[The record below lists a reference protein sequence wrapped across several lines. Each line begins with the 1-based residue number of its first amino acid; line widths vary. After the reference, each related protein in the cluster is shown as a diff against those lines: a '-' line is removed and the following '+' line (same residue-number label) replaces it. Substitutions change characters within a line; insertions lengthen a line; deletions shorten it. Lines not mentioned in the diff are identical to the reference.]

1 MRKPYSKPEL
11 ERLLISSVEDIL
23 AGGSPE
29 TGYGDDD
36 INDGIYEDGT
46 SSDNGKWD

>member
-29 TGYGDDD
+29 TGFGDEDAEKNPNLGEDYNDD
-36 INDGIYEDGT
+36 
-46 SSDNGKWD
+46 WR

>member
-1 MRKPYSKPEL
+1 MKKTYIKPEL

-29 TGYGDDD
+29 TEVGDGDWNVNPDDD
-36 INDGIYEDGT
+36 
-46 SSDNGKWD
+46 KWG